1 MKRPTQGAARGFS
14 LLELLVA
21 FSILSLS
28 LGLLYKAAGGM
39 VRNAGDLDTQNQ
51 ASALALSL
59 LHSNDALDPSG
70 WNESGSTEA
79 FAWQVRSRPYAG
91 GTGGGTDQVPFHEVS
106 IVIGAHAPPYREYL
120 TLQTLLPLRQPP
132 PGASTP

>member
-28 LGLLYKAAGGM
+28 LGLLYKAAGGV
-39 VRNAGDLDTQNQ
+39 VRNVGDLDTQNQ

-70 WNESGSTEA
+70 WNESGATEA
-79 FAWQVRSRPYAG
+79 FAWQVRSRPYGG
-91 GTGGGTDQVPFHEVS
+91 GTGGAEQVPFHAVS
-106 IVIGAHAPPYREYL
+106 ISIRAHAPPYREYVA
-120 TLQTLLPLRQPP
+120 LQTLLPVRQPP
-132 PGASTP
+132 PGASMP